1 MKKYLPLGT
10 GVKVQG
16 RLVKRQSW
24 VRGERILRTEWT
36 PIQGPLLGSEI
47 ARGVIVG
54 VRTLSYCD
62 INIVDYDGAYAPH
75 NYRHF
80 QAYLVAYDLHRK
92 PIHCLLDQ
100 VEPIG
105 ETAWA

>member
-10 GVKVQG
+10 EVKVQG

-36 PIQGPLLGSEI
+36 PIQGPLLGDEI

-62 INIVDYDGAYAPH
+62 ITFVDYDGAYAPH

-100 VEPIG
+100 VAPIN
-105 ETAWA
+105 EVAS